1 MTDEQRIE
9 RIEAYLDKAMNEQE
23 RRDFEKEIAADEDL
37 RKQVILQET
46 IRLAFK
52 NASDT
57 SPLDKQ
63 IDDLFDQNRYRF
75 EKKLDLNDLDADFWK
90 EMDFEHQ
97 QAVVD
102 TPPSVL
108 KPVIFKNRRFL
119 LAIAASFTL
128 LLAIGWWWFAQKNV
142 PPQQG
147 QIIVDTEG
155 GGSQPLGT
163 EKTPNTIPKENPQT
177 GGDKQIEK
185 QKGSEQPNEQ
195 IANTDKQLSD
205 IIQKIT
211 TLADVEKNMAAT
223 VMSSAAKQNLY
234 ETAIKKYVNNG
245 DTKGFED
252 FLQSNPKEDSYQD
265 IKRLVHAY
273 FRLKNY
279 EKSINYCLTG
289 LKLTD
294 LEADEKQELRLL
306 LLESY
311 YGDYSKYKTTIKNM
325 AETGS
330 VEEKNL
336 IKTMASKGF

>member
-9 RIEAYLDKAMNEQE
+9 RIEAYLDKAMSEQE

-57 SPLDKQ
+57 PLDKQ
-63 IDDLFDQNRYRF
+63 MNDLFDQNRYRF
-75 EKKLDLNDLDADFWK
+75 EKKLDLNDIDADFWK
-90 EMDFEHQ
+90 EMDFEPK
-97 QAVVD
+97 QAAIN

-108 KPVIFKNRRFL
+108 KPVAPKNRWFL
-119 LAIAASFTL
+119 WAIAASFAL

-142 PPQQG
+142 PAHQE
-147 QIIVDTEG
+147 QIVVDTEG
-155 GGSQPLGT
+155 GGSQPSET
-163 EKTPNTIPKENPQT
+163 EKIPNTLPKENTKTP
-177 GGDKQIEK
+177 DKTTEK

-195 IANTDKQLSD
+195 IADADKPISD

-211 TLADVEKNMAAT
+211 TLAETEKNIAAT

-234 ETAIKKYVNNG
+234 ETAVKKYVNNG

-252 FLQSNPKEDSYQD
+252 FLLSDPKTDSYQN
-265 IKRLVHAY
+265 IKRLVHAC

-279 EKSINYCLTG
+279 EKAINYCLTG

-311 YGDYSKYKTTIKNM
+311 YGDFSKYKNTIKNI

-330 VEEKNL
+330 AEEKNL
-336 IKTMASKGF
+336 IKTMTSKKVF